1 MWLIGEPVRGRGALQ
16 LNGHELGAV
25 GGGEAFSF
33 HVTVLMAE
41 RNELTIDLTAEN
53 GEDGLSGDIALEIR
67 CAAYLTGLRAE
78 AGDGR
83 LLVTG
88 SVDGDWVGRLE
99 IYILVD
105 ARTVGYQV
113 CGAGESF
120 ELLTDP
126 LLGTPAEARVELV
139 NGGVIWYAA
148 DVAPKARQ
156 A

>member
-1 MWLIGEPVRGRGALQ
+1 MAT
-16 LNGHELGAV
+16 V

-33 HVTVLMAE
+33 HVTELITE

-67 CAAYLTGLRAE
+67 CAAYLTDLRAE
-78 AGDGR
+78 ASDGR
-83 LLVTG
+83 LMVTG
-88 SVDGDWVGRLE
+88 SVEGDWVGRLE
-99 IYILVD
+99 VYVLAD
-105 ARTVGYQV
+105 AQTVGYQV
-113 CGAGESF
+113 RGVGEPF

-126 LLGTPAEARVELV
+126 VLDTPAEVRVELV

-148 DVAPKARQ
+148 DVPTKSRQ